1 MQPKQGRS
9 KIASFIEALN
19 SPGGA
24 ILVLYSLIILF
35 AVMSHYNIDKAVD
48 QIPLILGALIGIIT
62 GKFISKKSDN
72 DGTEKEQ
79 IDNGNRNNIDRI
91 SDEDK

>member
-1 MQPKQGRS
+1 MQPKREKS
-9 KIASFIEALN
+9 SFVESLN

-35 AVMSHYNIDKAVD
+35 AVMSHFDIDKAVD

-62 GKFISKKSDN
+62 GKHLSQKKSDN
-72 DGTEKEQ
+72 DDTEKEHV
-79 IDNGNRNNIDRI
+79 DNGKLSDRRT
-91 SDEDK
+91 EE